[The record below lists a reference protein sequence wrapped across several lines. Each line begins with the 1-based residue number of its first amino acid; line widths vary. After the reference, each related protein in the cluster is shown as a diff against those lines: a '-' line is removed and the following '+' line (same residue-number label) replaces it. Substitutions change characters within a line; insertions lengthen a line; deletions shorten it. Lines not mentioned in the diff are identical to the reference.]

1 MANAI
6 EQALL
11 LPIDMANLGGMR
23 SHEVFL
29 SLKRDFAL
37 VSLLT
42 NLFLLCFALYIYIY
56 ICTQGYTNVLTFLL
70 LYIISL
76 PLASHPIRAQGRRD
90 S

>member
-29 SLKRDFAL
+29 NLKRDFAL

-42 NLFLLCFALYIYIY
+42 NLF
-56 ICTQGYTNVLTFLL
+56 
-70 LYIISL
+70 
-76 PLASHPIRAQGRRD
+76 
-90 S
+90 